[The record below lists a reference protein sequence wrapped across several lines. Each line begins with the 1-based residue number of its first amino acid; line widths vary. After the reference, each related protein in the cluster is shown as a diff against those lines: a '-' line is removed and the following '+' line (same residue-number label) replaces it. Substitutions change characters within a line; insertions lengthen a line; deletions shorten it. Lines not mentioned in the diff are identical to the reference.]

1 MWTRFFIACLTI
13 RLTIFITV
21 QLSFFPLQRLLIL
34 LLSSSH
40 LLAIAAPLMV
50 PRLLYFSVKVDLSKI
65 VSGLTKDSLLF
76 LIIILVAILFMLGA
90 TYFASLSLSEHIIQ
104 ALGRW
109 SSQAWC
115 YDFLLFF
122 LSFTFTTEQYMI
134 CCKAA
139 FFLLLLIF
147 FCFLFLLLLHTTCS
161 TCVLYFPFV
170 FCNTWTTHNVHAV
183 SSCSTYLSLYI
194 NH

>member
-122 LSFTFTTEQYMI
+122 LSFPFTTEQYMI
-134 CCKAA
+134 LLQGSLLSTSSH
-139 FFLLLLIF
+139 LLLFSIF
-147 FCFLFLLLLHTTCS
+147 TFTAHHMFYMCTLFPFCFL
-161 TCVLYFPFV
+161 
-170 FCNTWTTHNVHAV
+170 
-183 SSCSTYLSLYI
+183 
-194 NH
+194 